1 MFSSILQVKSG
12 VQMIDFKRMNK
23 PYNNNTA
30 TLALAKASFRSIMR
44 SPSAVVFTLAF
55 PLVFILVFGFL
66 DGGGIKVDLAL
77 APGSDLQNPVIDALE
92 KNNVIHIIRDKNTTE
107 LNEELEKGHIA
118 AVIDVQKNLAGKPAY
133 LVNVQY
139 TSAAIDKGSIFKS
152 VLSNLVY
159 SLNAKDMMPTVAQL
173 NERTVHGRIYRT
185 IDFILP
191 GQLGFSLLSTGVF
204 GTAFVFFSLRQNLV
218 IKRFFATP
226 VRRSSIVFG
235 EGIARIGFALLGA
248 VFIILIGHFFF
259 DFTLIHGAVTVV
271 NMLLLSIIGLV
282 VFMGFGFVVSGI
294 AKSES
299 TIPPISNIITLP
311 QFLLSGTFFSID
323 AFPTWLQPISRAL
336 PLTYLNDAMRKV
348 AFEGAGLW
356 DVKHQLLIMVVWGLG
371 IYAVAIKV
379 FKWE

>member
-1 MFSSILQVKSG
+1 MS
-12 VQMIDFKRMNK
+12 K
-23 PYNNNTA
+23 PYNNTKA

-55 PLVFILVFGFL
+55 PLIFILVFGFL
-66 DGGGIKVDLAL
+66 GKGGVKVDLAI
-77 APGSDLQNPVIDALE
+77 APESNLQNPIINALE
-92 KNNVIHIIRDKNTTE
+92 QISVVHIIKDKGKAEIKTG
-107 LNEELEKGHIA
+107 LEKGNID
-118 AVIDVQKNLAGKPAY
+118 AVINVQKNSLGKPAY
-133 LVNVQY
+133 LANVQY
-139 TSAAIDKGSIFKS
+139 TSASIDKGTILKS
-152 VLSNLVY
+152 VLNNLMHT
-159 SLNAKDMMPTVAQL
+159 LNSKDITPTIAQL
-173 NERTVHGRIYRT
+173 NESTVQGRIYRT

-204 GTAFVFFSLRQNLV
+204 GTAFVFFSLRQTLV

-226 VRRSSIVFG
+226 VSRASIVFG
-235 EGIARIGFALLGA
+235 EGIARIGFALCGA

-259 DFTLIHGAVTVV
+259 HFTLIHGIITVL
-271 NMLLLSIIGLV
+271 NMLLLAIIGLI

-323 AFPTWLQPISRAL
+323 AFPSWLQPISRAL

-356 DVKHQLLIMVVWGLG
+356 DVKHQILIMIIWGVG
-371 IYAVAIKV
+371 VYAVAVKV

>member
-1 MFSSILQVKSG
+1 MQS
-12 VQMIDFKRMNK
+12 
-23 PYNNNTA
+23 PYNHTKA

-55 PLVFILVFGFL
+55 PLIFILVFGFL
-66 DGGGIKVDLAL
+66 GGGGTKLDIAIT
-77 APGSDLQNPVIDALE
+77 PQSDLQNPIIVSLE
-92 KNNVIHIIRDKNTTE
+92 KMTIIRLTKNDN
-107 LNEELEKGHIA
+107 LSNINKSLEKGNYDALIT
-118 AVIDVQKNLAGKPAY
+118 VEKNKNGVPAY
-133 LVNVQY
+133 FTTVKY
-139 TSAAIDKGSIFKS
+139 TSASLDKGNILKSILNE
-152 VLSNLVY
+152 LSY
-159 SLNAKDMMPTVAQL
+159 KLNTQNIKPTVT
-173 NERTVHGRIYRT
+173 EIKSSTVNGRLYRT

-226 VRRSSIVFG
+226 VKRSSIVLG

-248 VFIILIGHFFF
+248 LIIILIGHFFF
-259 DFTLIHGAVTVV
+259 NFTLVNGLTTVT
-271 NMLLLSIIGLV
+271 NMLILATMGVI

-299 TIPPISNIITLP
+299 TIPPIANMITLP

-323 AFPTWLQPISRAL
+323 AFPTWLQPVSRAL

-356 DVKHQLLIMVVWGLG
+356 EVKHQMLIILIWGIV
-371 IYAVAIKV
+371 IYSVAVKT